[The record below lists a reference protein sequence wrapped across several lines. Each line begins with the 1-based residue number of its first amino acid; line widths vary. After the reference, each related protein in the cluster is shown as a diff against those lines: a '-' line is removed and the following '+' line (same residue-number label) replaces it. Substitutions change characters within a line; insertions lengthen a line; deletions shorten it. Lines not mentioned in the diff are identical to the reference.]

1 MEQLSLDNYQKFKDL
16 SVFPSEQ
23 IVKLFLSIP
32 KAKTL
37 QYLRGFKKDNL
48 EDLLKSA
55 PGHLNEQW
63 RKALEA
69 EPDTVGELMQS
80 APLVLNGNLTIEDA
94 IKEITKIPKQIIFT
108 YGMVVDD
115 DDKLTGVLVF
125 RDIFYHKSE
134 ELLKDICFKDPLCF
148 NPDEDIM

>member
-1 MEQLSLDNYQKFKDL
+1 MKALEEDS
-16 SVFPSEQ
+16 
-23 IVKLFLSIP
+23 ILFIRWES
-32 KAKTL
+32 
-37 QYLRGFKKDNL
+37 QDNL
-48 EDLLKSA
+48 ENFLKDA
-55 PGHLNEQW
+55 PSHLNEQW

-80 APLVLNGNLTIEDA
+80 ATLILNGNLTIEDA

-125 RDIFYHKSE
+125 RDIFYHKPE
-134 ELLKDICFKDPLCF
+134 ELLKDICFKDPICF
-148 NPDEDIM
+148 NPEEEIIEVFVKVAGKQIPEYPFIDNDKKDSIAT